1 MPVSEQDEN
10 APPPAPV
17 TDPAGT
23 PASRAAAAFEAFFD
37 AHIRNSAIAAEPRLY
52 NQVYSAG
59 RVIIESLP
67 RLDQEV

>member
-1 MPVSEQDEN
+1 MSEQDEN
-10 APPPAPV
+10 PAPATPV
-17 TDPAGT
+17 AAPAET

-37 AHIRNSAIAAEPRLY
+37 AHIRNSVIAAEPRLY